1 MSSSTFTW
9 VETSIK
15 MDPILQAISQM
26 GNKDHSSSKNC
37 SRMDRMLN
45 RIRQA
50 QALLERFWAH
60 ASLFC
65 LRIISLNLNYL
76 WLNLRR
82 WNITSK
88 LIWCSHWIRRYSRSR
103 PSRLIHLSINK
114 RFPSCWHISNST
126 SWPSSSPRKKRNQ
139 LRRSRIISN
148 YGKTCSGLAFRQI
161 RCKTWINSSSSTS
174 RSLVIRKLKE
184 G

>member
-26 GNKDHSSSKNC
+26 GNKDHSSSKNS
-37 SRMDRMLN
+37 SRMDRMLS

-103 PSRLIHLSINK
+103 LIHLSINK

-126 SWPSSSPRKKRNQ
+126 SWPRKKRNQ
-139 LRRSRIISN
+139 PRRLRIISS

-161 RCKTWINSSSSTS
+161 PCKTLINSSSSTS
-174 RSLVIRKLKE
+174 RS
-184 G
+184 